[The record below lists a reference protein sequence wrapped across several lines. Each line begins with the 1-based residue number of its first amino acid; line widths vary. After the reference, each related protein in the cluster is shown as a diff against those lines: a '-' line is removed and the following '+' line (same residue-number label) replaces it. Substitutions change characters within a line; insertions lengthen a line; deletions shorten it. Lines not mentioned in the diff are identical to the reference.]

1 MEYRAVHYT
10 HIIHSVYLQNTC
22 TQQIREATKTVL
34 LRSTANTEACW
45 VSVTVRCRTQRYS
58 IIPL

>member
-10 HIIHSVYLQNTC
+10 QIRHSVYLQNTC
-22 TQQIREATKTVL
+22 TQQIREATKIVL

-45 VSVTVRCRTQRYS
+45 MSVTGGCRTPQYS